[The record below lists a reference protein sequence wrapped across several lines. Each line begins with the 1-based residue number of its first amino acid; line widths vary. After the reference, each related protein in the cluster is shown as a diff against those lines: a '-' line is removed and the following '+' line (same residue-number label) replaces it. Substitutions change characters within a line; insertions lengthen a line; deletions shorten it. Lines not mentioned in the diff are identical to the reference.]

1 MPTVAPEAARMNSR
15 REVARIERLLRS
27 QHVAQETFR
36 EPRGFV
42 SPPLNGTV
50 ARFYH
55 RGEGAVN
62 DDGGRGAVVPARP
75 PARGV
80 DVLPLGG
87 AGILRRAR
95 VLRGARALV
104 GCLLLLGFVG
114 LLFQLWGLPGL
125 PVRGHRVTPPSPA

>member
-62 DDGGRGAVVPARP
+62 DDGGDGCRGAVVPARP
-75 PARGV
+75 PARGG

-87 AGILRRAR
+87 VGILCRAR
-95 VLRGARALV
+95 VLCGARV
-104 GCLLLLGFVG
+104 
-114 LLFQLWGLPGL
+114 LFG
-125 PVRGHRVTPPSPA
+125 